1 MHIANQNKR
10 IEEMCKRINVCP
22 KRAYDKSCWCKA
34 KELEGVES
42 IRRPGLCM

>member
-22 KRAYDKSCWCKA
+22 KRAYDKKLLVQGQGA
-34 KELEGVES
+34 
-42 IRRPGLCM
+42 